1 MQSKRM
7 VIINNSVE
15 CVHSSSS
22 EMGSYNIENVNSG
35 RERQSLHFHFH
46 EVYEV
51 YLFLNGEITYHS
63 EAVSKKLERG
73 DLILC
78 NPYSF
83 HCSQLMGECDYERV
97 VINIDRTSLQ
107 KICTE
112 RTDLSKCFDP
122 VNGNINLYRL
132 NESEIDR
139 FIWISDMLA
148 GEIESKG
155 YGSDAM
161 INAYLTELLVL
172 INRHTAAE
180 IVDPAGSAMPE
191 IVLNALSYINEHLT
205 EEISLEDIGRALH
218 HNGDY
223 ISRKFRESTLLTISQ
238 YTTAKRI
245 IMAEKLL
252 IQGVSPTEACFGV
265 GFNNYTHFARTFKEV
280 TGYSPREFG
289 KAATTH

>member
-1 MQSKRM
+1 MLNRQM
-7 VIINNSVE
+7 VIINKSIE

-22 EMGSYNIENVNSG
+22 ESGTYNIENVNSK
-35 RERQSLHFHFH
+35 RSHQSLKFHFH
-46 EVYEV
+46 DVYEI
-51 YLFLNGEITYHS
+51 YLFLNGDITYHG

-83 HCSQLMGECDYERV
+83 HCSQLMGECDYERI
-97 VINIDRTSLQ
+97 VINIDRASLQ

-112 RTDLSKCFDP
+112 STNLSKCFEQD
-122 VNGNINLYRL
+122 GSSINLYRL
-132 NESEIDR
+132 SEQETSK
-139 FIWISDMLA
+139 FVKISDMLEE
-148 GEIESKG
+148 EIRTGG
-155 YGSDAM
+155 YGSDALV
-161 INAYLTELLVL
+161 NAYLTELMVL
-172 INRHTAAE
+172 INRHTSAE
-180 IVDPAGSAMPE
+180 IVNPGGSGLPE
-191 IVLNALSYINEHLT
+191 IVLNALNYINEHLT
-205 EEISLEDIGRALH
+205 DEISLESISSALH

-245 IMAEKLL
+245 INAEKLL
-252 IQGVSPTEACFGV
+252 IQGASPTDVCFSC

-289 KAATTH
+289 GNKS